1 MLFSPGMCMTCSNL
15 TDTKQ
20 VKQVKPTVYLCPK
33 CKNEAKKEQQ
43 QKTLC
48 FRFFKDRTDGKHDQ
62 KCRRTDKRTEEWKDR
77 QWVRRRTLRLKD
89 RQRGNSRRTDR
100 QKTDRRIHSCTCST
114 VPPSPAAM
122 NAIPTP
128 APPKTNT
135 ETEHSR
141 EQADVIHAS
150 RSGLTILSRHSAG
163 AYQGNEFTRSSSGY
177 ARS

>member
-1 MLFSPGMCMTCSNL
+1 MIFFENIGS
-15 TDTKQ
+15 Q
-20 VKQVKPTVYLCPK
+20 H
-33 CKNEAKKEQQ
+33 
-43 QKTLC
+43 C
-48 FRFFKDRTDGKHDQ
+48 FRFFKDRTDGKNDQ
-62 KCRRTDKRTEEWKDR
+62 KSRRTEDLKDG
-77 QWVRRRTLRLKD
+77 QSVRRRTLRWKD

-100 QKTDRRIHSCTCST
+100 QKADRRIHSCTCST
-114 VPPSPAAM
+114 VPPSPATM

-141 EQADVIHAS
+141 EQADVIHTS
-150 RSGLTILSRHSAG
+150 QSGLTILSRHSVG